1 MRDHRLPS
9 RQDPDPAAPVEN
21 PFRGM
26 EVATRYAAARPDLH
40 RLVTELL
47 AHRVPKPRR
56 ALDLGAG
63 TGLSTRALRGFAEI
77 VVGVDSSADMLRA
90 RSESLGSY
98 VLAAAELLPFR
109 DEAFDLATVASA
121 LHWFGGQALSEVAR
135 VLTPAA
141 PLVVYDVWFRAEMA
155 DVTAFHGWA
164 TGGGLSRYA
173 SVPKH
178 RHDTETLRAAGFEP
192 LWDADLQREVEMTQ
206 SELVEYLMTHS
217 ERIATV
223 RQGLETEAEQRLALL
238 EGLAPFFAGAATRRL
253 AFGIDVD
260 VFQERSI

>member
-1 MRDHRLPS
+1 
-9 RQDPDPAAPVEN
+9 
-21 PFRGM
+21 
-26 EVATRYAAARPDLH
+26 
-40 RLVTELL
+40 LVIELL
-47 AHRVPKPRR
+47 ARRLPKPRR

-90 RSESLGSY
+90 RSELLDSY
-98 VLAAAELLPFR
+98 VLAVAELLPFR
-109 DEAFDLATVASA
+109 DDAFDLATVASA
-121 LHWFGGQALSEVAR
+121 LHWFDRQALSEVGR
-135 VLTPAA
+135 VLTSGA

-155 DVTAFHGWA
+155 DVRAFHEWA

-178 RHDTETLRAAGFEP
+178 RHDTETLRATGFEH
-192 LWDADLQREVEMTQ
+192 LWDADLRREVEMTQ
-206 SELVEYLMTHS
+206 PELVEYLMTHS
-217 ERIATV
+217 ERIAAV
-223 RQGLETEAEQRLALL
+223 RHGFESEAEQRFALL

-260 VFQERSI
+260 VFQEHNV

>member
-1 MRDHRLPS
+1 M
-9 RQDPDPAAPVEN
+9 
-21 PFRGM
+21 
-26 EVATRYAAARPDLH
+26 
-40 RLVTELL
+40 
-47 AHRVPKPRR
+47 
-56 ALDLGAG
+56 LDLGAG

-98 VLAAAELLPFR
+98 VLLAAAELLPFR
-109 DEAFDLATVASA
+109 DEAFDFATVASA

-155 DVTAFHGWA
+155 DVTAFHDWA
-164 TGGGLSRYA
+164 TGGLSSYA

-192 LWDADLQREVEMTQ
+192 LWDADLQRGGDDAVGAGRVPHDTQ
-206 SELVEYLMTHS
+206 
-217 ERIATV
+217 
-223 RQGLETEAEQRLALL
+223 
-238 EGLAPFFAGAATRRL
+238 
-253 AFGIDVD
+253 
-260 VFQERSI
+260 